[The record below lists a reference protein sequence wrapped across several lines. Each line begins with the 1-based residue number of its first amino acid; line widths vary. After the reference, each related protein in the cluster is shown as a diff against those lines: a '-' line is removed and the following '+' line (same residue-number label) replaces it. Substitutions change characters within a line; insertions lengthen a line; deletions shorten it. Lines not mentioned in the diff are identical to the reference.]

1 MCGGK
6 FLVLGC
12 HCTSNLNNFEIW
24 HVEGN
29 KMFSIGEKMCSLGEE
44 VLGGTWNFP
53 PRKRLCSLGL
63 GDIIFENTTFPQGR
77 VLPRETYPRVNPMVQ
92 FLSKICCTL
101 GNDVVREWMLQP
113 KKTKKERLYFP
124 NYIFHYGEGKGAH
137 NVFKLAHNYLVNI
150 RILF

>member
-1 MCGGK
+1 LHHIIIALQGECVIGIIGIIVHEQKAFWNNMCGGK

-77 VLPRETYPRVNPMVQ
+77 VLPRETYPRVNPMV
-92 FLSKICCTL
+92 
-101 GNDVVREWMLQP
+101 
-113 KKTKKERLYFP
+113 
-124 NYIFHYGEGKGAH
+124 
-137 NVFKLAHNYLVNI
+137 
-150 RILF
+150 